1 MALPSII
8 LDGVM
13 PYGTTPITI
22 NGVTYIVDDNSLT
35 PNWTTAEDQTSS
47 GGPGRA
53 RYTKG
58 RWEGTM
64 TLQLATGATAYPP
77 SGATFTYP
85 VPNEGN
91 LTFVVLNVPYTSNNQ
106 PSNIR
111 TCTITARQVIYAITT
126 VA

>member
-22 NGVTYIVDDNSLT
+22 GGVTYIVDDVNIN
-35 PNWTTAEDQTSS
+35 PNWTTAEDNTSS
-47 GGPGRA
+47 GGPGR
-53 RYTKG
+53 RRDTKQ
-58 RWEGTM
+58 RWQGTM
-64 TLQLATGATAYPP
+64 TLQLATGATAYPQ

-91 LTFVVLNVPYTSNNQ
+91 LTFVVSSVPYTANNQ

-111 TCTITARQVIYAITT
+111 TVQITVWQVLYGIST